1 MTILDRSLFRA
12 YLQAYLICLVSLL
25 SLYVVVD
32 LFMNLEDFAHHGLEA
47 VLRHVLTYYGYKVI
61 QIFDRLSEPIV
72 LLAAMFTVA
81 WIQRNNELM
90 PLLSAG
96 VPTRRVIR
104 PVLIGAAVMLGLGV
118 ANQEF
123 VIPRIADAL
132 LADRDDPEGDKTL
145 PVQGA
150 FEPNG
155 VHLEGTKAVRRS
167 GSIAPLYVTFPEQMT
182 GGLVHMTVE
191 QAYFSPPKDDSKQG
205 GGWLLTGAVPA
216 TLDPCPPVLEQLDP
230 GQYFLHVQEVDFN
243 ALTRKNNWFTF
254 TSTVKLWELLFRPD
268 AKRQAAVA

>member
-81 WIQRNNELM
+81 WVQRNNELL

-96 VPTRRVIR
+96 VPTRRVFR
-104 PVLIGAAVMLGLGV
+104 PVLLGAALTVGLGV
-118 ANQEF
+118 VNQEV
-123 VIPRIADAL
+123 VIPRAADGLMAR
-132 LADRDDPEGDKTL
+132 RDDPDGSKVLE
-145 PVQGA
+145 VQGA
-150 FEPNG
+150 FEPNF
-155 VHLEGTKAVRRS
+155 VH
-167 GSIAPLYVTFPEQMT
+167 I
-182 GGLVHMTVE
+182 
-191 QAYFSPPKDDSKQG
+191 
-205 GGWLLTGAVPA
+205 
-216 TLDPCPPVLEQLDP
+216 
-230 GQYFLHVQEVDFN
+230 
-243 ALTRKNNWFTF
+243 
-254 TSTVKLWELLFRPD
+254 
-268 AKRQAAVA
+268 